1 MAGRSATVLAFPGEA
16 QSPRGAMATALR
28 RHRLPELLI
37 EDLLKL
43 AAVWP
48 GYEPAEALAC
58 ALAGRMKIEAID
70 FERARGILLV
80 GPSGAGKSA
89 VAAKI
94 ERAAKLAGR
103 ATAMTGAVEGL
114 ALFRS
119 GTYRPDTLT
128 VMEAEGFNPLNARAA
143 AAFSALGS
151 IAGVE
156 TIGVVSALHDAE
168 DVSDIVA
175 ALRLKRVIVTG
186 LDRTKR
192 LGAAVAAV
200 TGSARLAHVTHG
212 PRPDDALESLEPD
225 ALAEMLLKAERTD

>member
-1 MAGRSATVLAFPGEA
+1 MLSFPGEA
-16 QSPRGAMATALR
+16 QSARGAMAAALR

-43 AAVWP
+43 ASAWP
-48 GYEPAEALAC
+48 GYETAEALAC
-58 ALAGRMKIEAID
+58 ALSGRMKLEAID
-70 FERARGILLV
+70 FERARGVLLL

-103 ATAMTGAVEGL
+103 ATALTGAAEGL

-119 GTYRPDTLT
+119 ASHRPDTLT

-143 AAFSALGS
+143 AAFSALGG

-156 TIGVVSALHDAE
+156 AIGVVSALGDAE
-168 DVSDIVA
+168 DVGDVVS

-186 LDRTKR
+186 LDRTRR
-192 LGAAVAAV
+192 LGATLAAI
-200 TGSARLAHVTHG
+200 TCGARLAHVTYG
-212 PRPDDALESLEPD
+212 PRPDDALETLEPGD
-225 ALAEMLLKAERTD
+225 LAQMLLADPAQ